1 MIATEFEYLA
11 PGSLE
16 EAVSLLRQHG
26 DDAKLLAGGH
36 SLIPIM
42 KLRLA
47 RPRYLID
54 IGRVFG
60 LDYIK
65 EEGGA
70 LAVGALT
77 THHALETSQL
87 LRSKQPLVP
96 ETAAVIAD
104 VQVRNRGTIGGSLAH
119 ADPAADLP
127 ATVLALE
134 AEIVATG
141 PGGRRAIKAAD
152 FFVGL
157 FATALAPDEIV
168 TEIRFPLAPS
178 RTGSS
183 YQKVPNKASHYAIVG
198 VATVV
203 TLDGDGKCQSA
214 RVGVTGTSGTAYRA
228 TEAEVALAGRA
239 PDPTAIANAS
249 ELATSGVDAL
259 SDIHASAEFR
269 LHLTKVHARR
279 ALELAVSRARAA

>member
-1 MIATEFEYLA
+1 
-11 PGSLE
+11 
-16 EAVSLLRQHG
+16 
-26 DDAKLLAGGH
+26 
-36 SLIPIM
+36 M

-47 RPRYLID
+47 EPRYLID
-54 IGRVFG
+54 LGRVSG
-60 LDYIK
+60 ISYIK
-65 EEGGA
+65 EDGGSIA
-70 LAVGALT
+70 IGALT

-87 LRSKQPLVP
+87 LKSKQPLLP

-104 VQVRNRGTIGGSLAH
+104 AQVRNRGTIGGSLAH

-152 FFVGL
+152 FFLGF
-157 FATALAPDEIV
+157 FATALGPDEIV

-178 RTGSS
+178 RTGSA
-183 YQKVPNKASHYAIVG
+183 YQKVANQASHYAIVG
-198 VATVV
+198 VAAVV
-203 TLDGDGKCQSA
+203 TLGGDGKCQSV

-228 TEAEVALAGRA
+228 TEAEAALAGRA
-239 PDPTAIANAS
+239 PDAGAIAAAS
-249 ELATSGVDAL
+249 ELATKGVNAL
-259 SDIHASAEFR
+259 SDIHASSEFR
-269 LHLTKVHARR
+269 LHLTRVHTRR